1 MANKLDIQNT
11 INSNIRSNPSL
22 IDKTEHADVED
33 LQLINSYGDI
43 VNEVTSTAVICVS
56 NSNFNFNLNFI
67 KQGRN
72 VTIYGVLEST
82 TATLLGF
89 GVNILGFTNSDFS
102 PSELSDWYSSDG
114 NYYIHTIG
122 GSTFL
127 RVNSAFGGNSS
138 KRINFT
144 YPTKN

>member
-11 INSNIRSNPSL
+11 INNYIRSNPSL
-22 IDKTEHADVED
+22 IDKAEHADVED
-33 LQLINSYGDI
+33 LQLTDSYGDI
-43 VNEVTSTAVICVS
+43 VNEVTSTAVICVRDS
-56 NSNFNFNLNFI
+56 RFIFNLNFI

-72 VTIYGVLEST
+72 VTIHGVIEST

-89 GVNILGFTNSDFS
+89 GVNILGFTNSDFL
-102 PSELSDWYSSDG
+102 PSDLSNWYSPDG

-144 YPTKN
+144 YPTQY